1 MNFNLENNKLNI
13 KNGNNTLYFESIN
26 KNTVYAFE
34 LWCWRRL
41 LRVPWN
47 ATQKN

>member
-26 KNTVYAFE
+26 KNTVHIY
-34 LWCWRRL
+34 L
-41 LRVPWN
+41 N
-47 ATQKN
+47 KKNPNGILINIINNVMS